1 MNVETLQTLHL
12 AMTTSEKLFGRDLFL
27 TQKYNLPQAPTG
39 ILYFMSHFEILNR
52 ETVFLFL
59 RIS

>member
-27 TQKYNLPQAPTG
+27 TQKYNLPQVPTG

-52 ETVFLFL
+52 
-59 RIS
+59 